1 MDAASPCDSC
11 LAHPKPIRVPN
22 NAFPG
27 ALPASVAWLRSQDPK
42 EFMQT
47 LRSARAALAA
57 KDVAALKGLES
68 QVGGDAA
75 PGNARAFLSTV
86 ILALA
91 ARGRIRLFDISHKAG
106 FASRLFG
113 KSEAAGI
120 HVAAAGADRDGE
132 GVVEQKLLAGVRNGT
147 GPKTPH
153 GPRLRSVVESLF
165 KSSVTSPGS
174 EILNMAKED
183 AIGRGIGRWI
193 PKEEIPPLADGGSG
207 GMVEGLVEGLFER
220 AIRGARFYEILRPRE
235 STMASELAALEALRR
250 DVVAADI
257 SRLEEEIESGLDA
270 RTYVPD

>member
-1 MDAASPCDSC
+1 MDAASPCENC
-11 LAHPKPIRVPN
+11 LAHPKPIRVPS

-42 EFMQT
+42 EFMQI
-47 LRSARAALAA
+47 LRNARAAMAA
-57 KDVAALKGLES
+57 KDLAALKGLES

-91 ARGRIRLFDISHKAG
+91 ARGRIRLFDISHKTG

-113 KSEAAGI
+113 KSEAAGV

-132 GVVEQKLLAGVRNGT
+132 GVVEQKVLAGVRNGT

-153 GPRLRSVVESLF
+153 GPRLRKVVESVF
-165 KSSVTSPGS
+165 KASVTSPGS
-174 EILNMAKED
+174 EILNAAKED

-235 STMASELAALEALRR
+235 STMASELAALEAMRK
-250 DVVAADI
+250 DVAAADI
-257 SRLEEEIESGLDA
+257 SRLEEEIQSGLDA
-270 RTYVPD
+270 RTYVPE